1 MIIQSIFRLFKTLD
15 IAMSNNTW
23 NCFLNP
29 QQLII
34 PDLRHF
40 NVLRSSWLKILLD
53 WIVWKEII
61 TDALYACIV
70 IIYEHDVSIFSTVL
84 CFCHWCLI
92 LWPLIFLKH
101 VDWAYFSKYQP
112 IHHIHRSWCSP
123 FIKWNCDGM
132 SGWVGVL
139 LMIVVHGE
147 HFNAFINT
155 MYSDEV

>member
-1 MIIQSIFRLFKTLD
+1 MD

-40 NVLRSSWLKILLD
+40 NVPIIITEMLLH
-53 WIVWKEII
+53 WIVWKKII

-70 IIYEHDVSIFSTVL
+70 IIYGHDVSIFSTVL
-84 CFCHWCLI
+84 CFCYWCLM

-123 FIKWNCDGM
+123 FIKWNCEGTI
-132 SGWVGVL
+132 GWVEKQLMEGVF
-139 LMIVVHGE
+139 GE
-147 HFNAFINT
+147 HFGNEFCPSIIFRDKNLLGAGF
-155 MYSDEV
+155 